1 MQRQETTI
9 KAGRVAGRSNPT
21 PTLLLQNNALL
32 FWAMDK
38 AGHAYDTAAIGGP
51 SQLRRSMAATILT
64 WLQAGKR
71 STLETL
77 TAVKLPTRDNSGM
90 RAS

>member
-1 MQRQETTI
+1 MERQETTI

-21 PTLLLQNNALL
+21 LSLLLQNNALL
-32 FWAMDK
+32 FGAMDK

-51 SQLRRSMAATILT
+51 SQLRHSMAGTILA
-64 WLQAGKR
+64 WLQAGRR

>member
-21 PTLLLQNNALL
+21 VSLLSQNSAQLL
-32 FWAMDK
+32 GDIDK
-38 AGHAYDTAAIGGP
+38 AGHAYDAAAIGGP
-51 SQLRRSMAATILT
+51 SQLRHSMAGTILA
-64 WLQAGKR
+64 WLQAGRR

>member
-21 PTLLLQNNALL
+21 PSLSSQNSAQL
-32 FWAMDK
+32 FGAMDE

-51 SQLRRSMAATILT
+51 SQLRHSMAGTILA
-64 WLQAGKR
+64 WLQAGRR
-71 STLETL
+71 SALETL
-77 TAVKLPTRDNSGM
+77 TAVKFPTGDNSGM
-90 RAS
+90 GAS

>member
-1 MQRQETTI
+1 MVRQETTI

-21 PTLLLQNNALL
+21 VSLLSQNSAQL
-32 FWAMDK
+32 FGAMDK
-38 AGHAYDTAAIGGP
+38 AGHAYDTAAIGGS
-51 SQLRRSMAATILT
+51 SQLGHSVAATILA

-71 STLETL
+71 STPETL

>member
-9 KAGRVAGRSNPT
+9 KAGRSSPT
-21 PTLLLQNNALL
+21 VSLLLQNSAQL
-32 FWAMDK
+32 FGAMDK
-38 AGHAYDTAAIGGP
+38 ARHAYDTATIGVP
-51 SQLRRSMAATILT
+51 SQLGHSVAATILA
-64 WLQAGKR
+64 WLQPGKR

-77 TAVKLPTRDNSGM
+77 TAVKLPTGDNSGM